1 MTFSSI
7 SFIYLYLPLAI
18 IIFRLTPAHRRVA
31 CLTLLSWCYYLLAS
45 VPAALILAANCL
57 LDFVLLSFLE
67 LYLARCPDKPV
78 GYLAFAAKAVVV
90 QVLVMAYS
98 HWSPGASLGGFVYT
112 ATLIGYL
119 WDHSRGKAGYF
130 RSFWDYALFT
140 TFFAKS
146 YLGPVVRY
154 DRFVPQFSQLRSSAT
169 LISRGAVQFV
179 IGRKRSSLQTAP

>member
-1 MTFSSI
+1 MAVSYTH
-7 SFIYLYLPLAI
+7 LYLPLAI

-90 QVLVMAYS
+90 QILVMAYS

-130 RSFWDYALFT
+130 RSFWAV
-140 TFFAKS
+140 S
-146 YLGPVVRY
+146 YTHLVRRY
-154 DRFVPQFSQLRSSAT
+154 PCGQYLPGWPCLLYT
-169 LISRGAVQFV
+169 
-179 IGRKRSSLQTAP
+179 SLLQHPGD